1 MQFLQC
7 QLLLMVPLRKNAF
20 DLSKVR
26 PATKL
31 STLEINSVLPVI
43 LKPFRAKV
51 GNTAFSQKLKY
62 GNTQRMITNSG

>member
-43 LKPFRAKV
+43 LQPFTAKD
-51 GNTAFSQKLKY
+51 GNTAISRKLKY
-62 GNTQRMITNSG
+62 CNTQRMITNSG